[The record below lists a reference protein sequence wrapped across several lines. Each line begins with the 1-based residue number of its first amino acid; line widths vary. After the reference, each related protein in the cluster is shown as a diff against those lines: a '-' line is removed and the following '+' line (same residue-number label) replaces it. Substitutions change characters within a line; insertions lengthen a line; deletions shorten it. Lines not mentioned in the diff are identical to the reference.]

1 MGVATAV
8 FLVSAALSAD
18 LSTAAQL
25 GARPSVCVYP
35 GAPSGE
41 PRPGRL
47 DAWDQ
52 IREQWREQ
60 LCQRLSRLQVELNQ
74 APERALVLGRQLAR
88 ELPARPEPW
97 VLQAQAQGR
106 LGKYAEAWPLWAAA
120 RERGYDFRS
129 AHALRDY
136 AIAAGM
142 TGHGEIALGTYRRLI
157 PWLQAWP
164 DPIDQQCIYL
174 EAAHAALGQGPAGLD
189 EAEGYLAAARTGAT
203 STGLRAYVA
212 GMSALLAER
221 RGASPAVDGRLDAP
235 EIWHFV
241 GQVRGVGQAPGE
253 GPPPRWPWLPRHEV
267 FGAASLLVEA
277 YSSVVAQELWQE
289 HALGVRESAADAP
302 WRSRTELRLKRWQP
316 AGGGS

>member
-35 GAPSGE
+35 SAASGE
-41 PRPGRL
+41 PRPSRL

-74 APERALVLGRQLAR
+74 APEHALLLARQLGR

-97 VLQAQAQGR
+97 ALQAQAQVR

-120 RERGYDFRS
+120 HDRGYDFRS
-129 AHALRDY
+129 AHALRSY
-136 AIAAGM
+136 AIAAVM
-142 TGHGEIALGTYRRLI
+142 TGHGEIALATYRRLI

-164 DPIDQQCIYL
+164 DPLDQQCVYL
-174 EAAHAALGQGPAGLD
+174 EAANAALGQGAPGLE
-189 EAEGYLAAARTGAT
+189 EAAGYLAAARAGAT
-203 STGLRAYVA
+203 SSGLRAYVA
-212 GMSALLAER
+212 GMSALVAER
-221 RGASPAVDGRLDAP
+221 QGIAPSADGRLDAP

-241 GQVRGVGQAPGE
+241 GQVRAE
-253 GPPPRWPWLPRHEV
+253 LPPRRWPILPRHEV
-267 FGAASLLVEA
+267 LGAAALLVDA

-289 HALGVRESAADAP
+289 HALGVRENPADAP
-302 WRSRTELRLKRWQP
+302 WRVRTEQRLKRWV
-316 AGGGS
+316 AGGTP

>member
-1 MGVATAV
+1 MGVAAAV
-8 FLVSAALSAD
+8 FLVSAALSVD
-18 LSTAAQL
+18 LSAAAQL
-25 GARPSVCVYP
+25 GARPSVCMYP
-35 GAPSGE
+35 SPASGE
-41 PRPGRL
+41 SRASRL

-74 APERALVLGRQLAR
+74 APEHALVLGRQLAR

-97 VLQAQAQGR
+97 ALQAQAQVR

-120 RERGYDFRS
+120 HDRGYDFRS

-136 AIAAGM
+136 AIAAVM

-174 EAAHAALGQGPAGLD
+174 EAANAALGQGAAGLD
-189 EAEGYLAAARTGAT
+189 EAAGYLAAARADAT
-203 STGLRAYVA
+203 SSGLRAYVA
-212 GMSALLAER
+212 GMSALVAER
-221 RGASPAVDGRLDAP
+221 RGVTPTVDGRLDAP
-235 EIWHFV
+235 EIWYFV
-241 GQVRGVGQAPGE
+241 GQVRGESAPR
-253 GPPPRWPWLPRHEV
+253 RWPALPRHEV

-302 WRSRTELRLKRWQP
+302 WRVRTEQRLKHWQK
-316 AGGGS
+316 AGGVP